1 MDASL
6 LLKDFSLLESFNLQ
20 LRTEA
25 RNVLNHP
32 NWADT
37 AGRKLLPSVLVMYG
51 PSRSGKNRDWS
62 RSINAGSHYFFMM
75 R

>member
-51 PSRSGKNRDWS
+51 PSRSGKNGDWS